1 MNWVISERYTNEQVI
16 PEEGLFH
23 AIFSAP
29 GLGET
34 TTHLCESEISERRNY
49 KNYYQWLSS
58 VYRICSMYII
68 QYYKITTT
76 RHPVKQKKNKANEWK
91 EIGYQQEKYYKSVL
105 MSTVKSELAVL
116 SLRTVAKLMSNRF
129 SNISTNLKDGK
140 DLIGNTIFVFEKKYF
155 LRSSFSKIVT
165 F

>member
-1 MNWVISERYTNEQVI
+1 M
-16 PEEGLFH
+16 G
-23 AIFSAP
+23 
-29 GLGET
+29 
-34 TTHLCESEISERRNY
+34 
-49 KNYYQWLSS
+49 K
-58 VYRICSMYII
+58 
-68 QYYKITTT
+68 
-76 RHPVKQKKNKANEWK
+76 KQKKNKANEWK

-155 LRSSFSKIVT
+155 LNILIDLNCVQFII
-165 F
+165 

>member
-1 MNWVISERYTNEQVI
+1 
-16 PEEGLFH
+16 
-23 AIFSAP
+23 
-29 GLGET
+29 
-34 TTHLCESEISERRNY
+34 
-49 KNYYQWLSS
+49 
-58 VYRICSMYII
+58 MYII

-155 LRSSFSKIVT
+155 F
-165 F
+165 